1 MQWMPVSEFTS
12 ETMIHGTEGARI
24 TDAAARL
31 SGFFSGSFPQH
42 PVIGWTRGNEML
54 CDDPTRQQI
63 NLKEGLLRAY
73 ASDKVSVPP
82 KRG

>member
-1 MQWMPVSEFTS
+1 
-12 ETMIHGTEGARI
+12 
-24 TDAAARL
+24 
-31 SGFFSGSFPQH
+31 
-42 PVIGWTRGNEML
+42 VIGWTRGNEML